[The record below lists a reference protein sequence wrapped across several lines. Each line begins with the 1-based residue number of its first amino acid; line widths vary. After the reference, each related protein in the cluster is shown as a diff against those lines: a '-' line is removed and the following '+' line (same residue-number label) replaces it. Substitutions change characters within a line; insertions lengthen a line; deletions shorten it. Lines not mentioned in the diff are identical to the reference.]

1 MGNQPVT
8 GADADFLLIQTQTGW
23 GKVLSNF
30 ASFCQPQAGWRVLD
44 VGCGPGL
51 LPALFTQYGCRAW
64 GADIDAQM
72 LAQPRLHPLLT
83 QADAVQLPFA
93 SQFFDLVT
101 ASNLLFLLPDP
112 LSALRE
118 MARVT
123 RLGGLLAA
131 INPSEHMSIMAAT
144 SLAEQRNLSGL
155 ARQSLLNYASRAE
168 NHPRWTE
175 QQMHDLLRAAN
186 INLLNSSLAMGNGL
200 ARFTSGVKTR

>member
-8 GADADFLLIQTQTGW
+8 GTDADFLLIQTQTGW
-23 GKVLSNF
+23 GKVLINF
-30 ASFCQPQAGWRVLD
+30 AAFCQPQAGWRVLD

-51 LPALFTQYGCRAW
+51 LPALFAQHGCHAW
-64 GADIDAQM
+64 GVDIDTQM

-83 QADAVQLPFA
+83 QADAMHLPFA
-93 SQFFDLVT
+93 GQFFDLVT
-101 ASNLLFLLPDP
+101 ASNLLFLLPDS

-123 RLGGLLAA
+123 RPGGLLAA
-131 INPSEHMSIMAAT
+131 INPSEHMSLTAAT
-144 SLAEQRNLSGL
+144 NLAEQRNLSGL

-175 QQMHDLLRAAN
+175 QQMHDQLRAAN
-186 INLLNSSLAMGNGL
+186 VNLLKTSLVMGNGL
-200 ARFTSGVKTR
+200 ARFSSGVKMR